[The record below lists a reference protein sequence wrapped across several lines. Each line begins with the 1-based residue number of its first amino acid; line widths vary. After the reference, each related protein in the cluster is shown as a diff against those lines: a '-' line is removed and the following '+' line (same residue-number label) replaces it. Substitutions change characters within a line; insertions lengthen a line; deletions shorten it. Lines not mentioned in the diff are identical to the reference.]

1 METQE
6 RELKPMPYACKKS
19 QLQAW
24 YLISGYNEKEI
35 RLGINAIIA
44 DKRKISALTRVTVK
58 NIRHDEL
65 KEFVKIFGLPEGF
78 KKGKYYED

>member
-1 METQE
+1 
-6 RELKPMPYACKKS
+6 MPYACKKN

-24 YLISGYNEKEI
+24 YLRSGYNEKEI

-44 DKRKISALTRVTVK
+44 ENRKLSPLVRVTVK

-65 KEFVKIFGLPEGF
+65 KEFVKIYGLPDGF
-78 KKGKYYED
+78 NKGKYYED